1 MVYQSQETAD
11 AMGELH
17 NKIVAL
23 VDACKLSPPEVLSV
37 LRILEYDIE
46 RLFSTAVKAE
56 KKG

>member
-1 MVYQSQETAD
+1 
-11 AMGELH
+11 MGELH